1 MTPPGEV
8 VKKHNV
14 HLVGIKNIPGLLPSS
29 STWMFAQNICNL
41 TRYLIKDG
49 KIELDRNDDIV
60 KGILTTIDGEI
71 VHKGAREAMGI

>member
-1 MTPPGEV
+1 
-8 VKKHNV
+8 
-14 HLVGIKNIPGLLPSS
+14 
-29 STWMFAQNICNL
+29 MFAQNICNL